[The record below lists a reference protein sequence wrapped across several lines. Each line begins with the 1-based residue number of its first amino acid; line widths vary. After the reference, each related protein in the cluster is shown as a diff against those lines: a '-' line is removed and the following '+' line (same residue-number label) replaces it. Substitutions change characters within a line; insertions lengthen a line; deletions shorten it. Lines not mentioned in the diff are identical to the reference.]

1 MTAEDFDF
9 DSLFRLD
16 SAGESDDAE
25 QVPFPPVSYML
36 WIVFVI
42 IMPILLINML
52 VSYWVLTIGHSQ
64 QFIAVTPPSINP
76 AN

>member
-1 MTAEDFDF
+1 MTADDFDF

-42 IMPILLINML
+42 VMPVLLINML
-52 VSYWVLTIGHSQ
+52 VSLS
-64 QFIAVTPPSINP
+64 
-76 AN
+76 